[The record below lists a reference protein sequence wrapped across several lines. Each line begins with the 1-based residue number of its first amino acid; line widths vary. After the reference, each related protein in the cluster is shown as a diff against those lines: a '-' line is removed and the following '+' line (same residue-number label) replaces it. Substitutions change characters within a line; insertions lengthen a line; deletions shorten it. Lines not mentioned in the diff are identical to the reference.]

1 MAILV
6 IRSNQCCKNIHLIGK
21 KTNRFSADGKRIRIP
36 GHKLLSNR
44 MVRCVTNVEA
54 FTLRAADLEEVTSL
68 FSRFLRNPRVQG
80 ALR

>member
-1 MAILV
+1 MQEYLFYFT
-6 IRSNQCCKNIHLIGK
+6 K
-21 KTNRFSADGKRIRIP
+21 KKKKIPADEERIRIP
-36 GHKLLSNR
+36 GHKLQSDR
-44 MVRCVTNVEA
+44 EVICETNVEA